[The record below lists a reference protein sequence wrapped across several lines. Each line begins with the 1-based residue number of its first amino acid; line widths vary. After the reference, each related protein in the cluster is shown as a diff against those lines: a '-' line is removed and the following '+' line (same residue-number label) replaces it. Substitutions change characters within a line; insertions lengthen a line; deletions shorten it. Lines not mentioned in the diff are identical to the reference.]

1 MLINSPISTNRTEM
15 TFSDLS
21 CSAYRGISV
30 KLITPFSDGE
40 DDSIAAMF
48 LSLSGADYKLET

>member
-1 MLINSPISTNRTEM
+1 M